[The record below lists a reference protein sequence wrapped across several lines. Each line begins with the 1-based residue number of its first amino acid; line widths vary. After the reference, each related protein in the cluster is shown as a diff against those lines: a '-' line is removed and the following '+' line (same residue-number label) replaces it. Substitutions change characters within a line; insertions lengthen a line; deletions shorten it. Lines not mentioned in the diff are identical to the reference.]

1 MESGPDQVSHLLN
14 LAAAMAAAQEKA
26 TGNGKLDMAGIM
38 AVLALAQGEE
48 RSTENM
54 VQEMKGGGII
64 PRRVSVV
71 QEEHFVETLLA
82 KHKGS
87 VGDEKLENKTK
98 ENQTV
103 INKVPRTLGHFR
115 VQPSEN
121 KTNVEGLTQDL
132 PSVSSFRHPKPYK
145 KPDQSSQNGETVS
158 EKSKGYK
165 KFSFDKLPWEGG
177 DLTSDNEST
186 GTGDNT
192 GENSALGSP
201 LAIAKFRTE
210 KNLKNFKTDELEDV
224 QTITN
229 TKGDEMGNTTDKE
242 PASLSALV
250 DTSDPGISQ
259 LLATVQTL
267 FTAKEK
273 LTGNGKL
280 DLSDLVV
287 AVAAVV
293 QTEDTAGEAM
303 EDNRGD
309 EHRPVQT
316 GYTVSTPGGRKT
328 TSLTV
333 QISADNQAGGSA
345 DWARNEAVKGAAVA
359 KGVLRNEHSSNEE
372 SETMKIQS
380 KLEECKFIT
389 EKEPAEFT
397 TVPANVQYSSNK
409 KAATDTSSTDQT
421 VRKLVYSQYREM
433 LKSYSNSD

>member
-71 QEEHFVETLLA
+71 QEEHFVETLT

-121 KTNVEGLTQDL
+121 KTNVEGLSQDL

-145 KPDQSSQNGETVS
+145 KPDQSSQNGETLS
-158 EKSKGYK
+158 EQSKRYK

-177 DLTSDNEST
+177 DLTSDHEST

-192 GENSALGSP
+192 GENSALGSS

-224 QTITN
+224 QTIQTITN

-303 EDNRGD
+303 EDHRGD

-345 DWARNEAVKGAAVA
+345 EWARNEAVKGAAVA

-372 SETMKIQS
+372 SETIKIQS

-397 TVPANVQYSSNK
+397 TVP
-409 KAATDTSSTDQT
+409 STDQT

>member
-54 VQEMKGGGII
+54 VQEKKGEGII
-64 PRRVSVV
+64 PRGVPLA
-71 QEEHFVETLLA
+71 QEQHFVETLTE
-82 KHKGS
+82 HEGS

-98 ENQTV
+98 ETQTV
-103 INKVPRTLGHFR
+103 INKLPRTLGHFR

-121 KTNVEGLTQDL
+121 KTNVEGLSQDL

-145 KPDQSSQNGETVS
+145 NGETVS
-158 EKSKGYK
+158 GKSKGYK

-177 DLTSDNEST
+177 DLTSDNVST
-186 GTGDNT
+186 GNNT
-192 GENSALGSP
+192 GENSALGSS

-224 QTITN
+224 QTIQTITN

-303 EDNRGD
+303 EDHRGD

-345 DWARNEAVKGAAVA
+345 EWARNEAVKGAAVA

-372 SETMKIQS
+372 SETIKIQS

-397 TVPANVQYSSNK
+397 TVPANVHYSRNK
-409 KAATDTSSTDQT
+409 RTATDTSSTDQT